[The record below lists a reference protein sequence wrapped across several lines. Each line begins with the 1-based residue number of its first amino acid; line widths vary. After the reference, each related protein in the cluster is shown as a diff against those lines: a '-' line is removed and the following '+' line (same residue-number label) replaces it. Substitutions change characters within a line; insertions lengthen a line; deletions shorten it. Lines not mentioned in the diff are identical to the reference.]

1 MAQQNSFI
9 DGIGLTETN
18 SLIHLLD
25 NNDTDDNN
33 EVPIIKHSAYY
44 GENEFST
51 MLAYKAGLSILSG
64 NIQSINAKFDDFQ
77 SFVTR
82 VNTSHPISAICLQE
96 CWLDEKDTDSINLFN
111 LSDYTMVHQT
121 KQCCGH
127 GGLMIYIHNQ
137 FKHKLVDT
145 IRQEATGWEYLCIEL
160 SHHEPHSQKYLL
172 CNVYRKPGQLRDDFT
187 LFLEEFALFVR
198 LVKQLNRSSYICGDY
213 NIDLLKIKTNKH
225 FNDFF
230 DNLISVGFF
239 PKITLP
245 TRFTEQSSTLIDNV
259 FSNNIEER
267 EISGILLNHI

>member
-1 MAQQNSFI
+1 MAQHNSFI

-33 EVPIIKHSAYY
+33 EAPIIKHSAYY

-51 MLAYKAGLSILSG
+51 MLAYKACLSILSG
-64 NIQSINAKFDDFQ
+64 NIQCINAKFDDFQ
-77 SFVTR
+77 SFVSR

-121 KQCCGH
+121 KRCCGH
-127 GGLMIYIHNQ
+127 GGLIIYIHNQ
-137 FKHKLVDT
+137 FKYKLVDT
-145 IRQEATGWEYLCIEL
+145 IHQEATGWEYLCIEL

-172 CNVYRKPGQLRDDFT
+172 CNVYRKPGQLLDDFT

-198 LVKQLNRSSYICGDY
+198 MVKQLNRSSYICGDY
-213 NIDLLKIKTNKH
+213 NIDL
-225 FNDFF
+225 
-230 DNLISVGFF
+230 
-239 PKITLP
+239 
-245 TRFTEQSSTLIDNV
+245 
-259 FSNNIEER
+259 
-267 EISGILLNHI
+267 